1 MNANKVWYAVKRDEM
16 YRAYQA
22 AIEMEEMDEAQRL
35 YAEYERYDKM
45 ASVAGA
51 RYTDLTHHFGENI

>member
-1 MNANKVWYAVKRDEM
+1 MNANKAWFAVKRDEM

-22 AIEMEEMDEAQRL
+22 AIEMEEMEEAQRL

-45 ASVAGA
+45 AKQK
-51 RYTDLTHHFGENI
+51 YIDNTQHFGENI

>member
-1 MNANKVWYAVKRDEM
+1 MSANKTWYAVKRDEM

-22 AIEMEEMDEAQRL
+22 AIEMEEMEEAQRL

-51 RYTDLTHHFGENI
+51 RYTDLTQYFGENI